1 MNYKK
6 PGDASLRKE
15 VVDLIIR
22 YNWLTLEDGKRMLGW
37 LACALVSNSLEH
49 RPHVWLSGF
58 PGKSWFIKH
67 IQDPLHQ
74 YSYDFYYSP
83 SKYNARSGIFPPQV
97 IDMCDY
103 LDTQNQV
110 IKSKYREVKR
120 VIQACRAASGFIDYC
135 GNYGPLRFC
144 ACIMSHKQPELTR
157 YETRQFAPVRLGPEM
172 SHREFSRYETEIDS
186 IFGSDSN
193 GVPMILKESILNSA
207 DEIAEHAIQLD
218 KRAQHENMN
227 HPRQVEIDSIIGSL
241 SAGWQWWS
249 GTDELLRYWTGER
262 PIKGDPE

>member
-6 PGDASLRKE
+6 PGDVSLRRD
-15 VVDLIIR
+15 VVDLIMR

-58 PGKSWFIKH
+58 PGKSWFMEH
-67 IQDPLHQ
+67 VQDPLHQ
-74 YSYDFYYSP
+74 YSYNFYHSP
-83 SKYNARSGIFPPQV
+83 SRYKTRSGILPPQV

-103 LDTQNQV
+103 LDIQNRV
-110 IKSKYREVKR
+110 IKSRYRDVKR
-120 VIQACRAASGFIDYC
+120 IIQACRSASGVFDLC
-135 GNYGPLRFC
+135 GNYGPLRFS
-144 ACIMSHKQPELTR
+144 ACLMSHNQPEMTR
-157 YETRQFAPVRLGPEM
+157 YETRQFAPVRLGPQM
-172 SHREFSRYETEIDS
+172 PHSEFSQYERKIDS
-186 IFGSDSN
+186 VFGSDTKS
-193 GVPMILKESILNSA
+193 VPMSLQESIVESA
-207 DEIAEHAIQLD
+207 DEIAELAMQLD
-218 KRAQHENMN
+218 RRAQLENMN

-249 GTDELLRYWTGER
+249 GTDELLRYWPGER